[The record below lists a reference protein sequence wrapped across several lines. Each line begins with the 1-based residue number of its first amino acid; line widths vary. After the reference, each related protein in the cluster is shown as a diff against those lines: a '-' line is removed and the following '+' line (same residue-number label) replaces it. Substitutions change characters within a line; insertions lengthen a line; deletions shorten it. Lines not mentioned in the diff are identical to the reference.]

1 MLIMYERMFF
11 VRVYGDIDGVLN
23 QTEFGALCRAL
34 FRNEKGKPYPVD
46 TADLITLFTIFDT
59 NKDNAINKEEF
70 KFCWQKWIKQVIP
83 PINRLV
89 EEVNFDVVVYSLDWH
104 PPDHVSFIDNIHIRP
119 LHQSCKISSEDARV
133 YDVLTFDI
141 QHRKQDQKMWPR
153 HCVQNTWGSELH
165 KDLKVSEDAVLV
177 KKGTDPDVDSYSAF
191 WDNNKLSYTSL
202 NEELQKRNITDV
214 FVCGIAYDVCVGAT
228 ATHANEA
235 GYRTILIEDACRGVS
250 EEDIR
255 ATKEAIKANNGLII
269 QSSKVK
275 YLVNGKDRPPQLGM
289 KLALELAS
297 KMKKTTATTTITTT
311 TTTTAT
317 INNTANSSITNA
329 TGKI

>member
-1 MLIMYERMFF
+1 MLK
-11 VRVYGDIDGVLN
+11 DGVLN

-70 KFCWQKWIKQVIP
+70 KFCWQKWIKQVVRPITCLLVVDVQNDFISGSLAISNCPAGHNGEEVIP
-83 PINRLV
+83 PINRLL

-104 PPDHVSFIDNIHIRP
+104 PPDHVSFIDNIHNRP
-119 LHQSCKISSEDARV
+119 LHQSCKISSDDARV
-133 YDVLTFDI
+133 YDVVTFDI

-153 HCVQNTWGSELH
+153 HCVQNTYGAELH

-202 NEELQKRNITDV
+202 NEELQK
-214 FVCGIAYDVCVGAT
+214 
-228 ATHANEA
+228 
-235 GYRTILIEDACRGVS
+235 
-250 EEDIR
+250 EE
-255 ATKEAIKANNGLII
+255 
-269 QSSKVK
+269 
-275 YLVNGKDRPPQLGM
+275 YY
-289 KLALELAS
+289 
-297 KMKKTTATTTITTT
+297 
-311 TTTTAT
+311 
-317 INNTANSSITNA
+317 
-329 TGKI
+329 